1 MYTVPNDADSS
12 GGAHVAPLDAQLDIT
27 AAGLHPDARERAPIS
42 MQLLPPG
49 AETPS
54 RGDAQYAEYIPPS
67 RAPNPVLM
75 PRPSSLGS
83 RAATPLFIP
92 GTPYRFDED
101 TASARP
107 TKRRRTQ
114 EREDD
119 PDQHDP
125 DPSRLALPAE
135 PPVDESEYFDDLP
148 ISTQGRAVDER
159 GLPVLPHTWARP
171 LEGEHHTGG
180 KLVLVISSRRYLYV
194 PANEHDDEE
203 FTRYH
208 QCASS
213 PSGYDLIR
221 GPDELPYCRGE
232 LPAVQPTQ
240 TELSPYRRVSLPQ
253 LICVPATWNTPAVV
267 AGDRVAVVDG
277 EFAGAGGYIVDLC
290 KEGADLCVQLVRA
303 QWDPISPPGVFTA
316 KMQDVQRHALDHP
329 FEGFM
334 VQDRVLVLLGTLYWD
349 TTGYIVAVN
358 GDELT
363 IGVPHDRIVVDPTR
377 PSPEYPHMKIFEVP
391 IYNVCRQ
398 FLNGDWV
405 QVARADL
412 RGKDF
417 VILDFLPG
425 GIVVLYDAD
434 HHDIDQEFDER
445 YLAQVPIADLVWDP
459 KWHIDPIADQ
469 IFHRD
474 PNTTA
479 PVRRPRNMSQEEFRM
494 KLAGHQYEG
503 IPVQVNKDAHKGL
516 RGVVVGDHDSA
527 DRIQRLKSAGIF
539 GGRTRGCDQDGILLT
554 IGKEMSN
561 LTVENVPIEK
571 VLHQQLVSE
580 SASELAL
587 IPNSSRLKL
596 AQARFL
602 PHAILFGNAPAR
614 EEDRPLWR
622 GPFRIPQNPSRPPTP
637 PAAPAAAPLWTD
649 DKTPALDSEE
659 SGQWMSLPQLTKK
672 RVDVKV
678 VGVTKLSRPSPRMQA
693 LEGKFGY
700 LLIDTPIPTADSK
713 VTVYAVG
720 KNQMKHD
727 VPRKCIKPRREGNMG
742 ESFWE
747 MNDRVVVLGP
757 DLESN
762 SSRIGEYGQIMPSVS
777 HPRGRG
783 VLAVKF
789 VGLDSPAFY
798 YVSMLSLAKNEK
810 VVNITTVLRRINT
823 NVQVIPTRAY
833 NNFSKNGD
841 EAATVN
847 AERRLR
853 LRQTFPSNAI
863 NFPNRNCQEQ
873 WA

>member
-1 MYTVPNDADSS
+1 MYTVPNDAYSS
-12 GGAHVAPLDAQLDIT
+12 GRAHVAPLDAQLDIT

-54 RGDAQYAEYIPPS
+54 RGDTQYAEYIPPS
-67 RAPNPVLM
+67 RAPNPVL
-75 PRPSSLGS
+75 
-83 RAATPLFIP
+83 
-92 GTPYRFDED
+92 
-101 TASARP
+101 
-107 TKRRRTQ
+107 TQ
-114 EREDD
+114 EKEDD

-125 DPSRLALPAE
+125 DLSRLALPAE
-135 PPVDESEYFDDLP
+135 PPVDELEYFDDLP

-194 PANEHDDEE
+194 PANERDNEE

-316 KMQDVQRHALDHP
+316 KMQDVQCHALDHP

-334 VQDRVLVLLGTLYWD
+334 VQDHVLVLLRTLYWD
-349 TTGYIVAVN
+349 TTGYIVVVN

-363 IGVPHDRIVVDPTR
+363 IGVPHDRIVVGPTR
-377 PSPEYPHMKIFEVP
+377 PSPEYPHMKIFEVL

-434 HHDIDQEFDER
+434 HHDIDQEFDEW
-445 YLAQVPIADLVWDP
+445 YLAQVPIANLVWDP

-479 PVRRPRNMSQEEFRM
+479 PEFRM
-494 KLAGHQYEG
+494 KLAGHRYEG

-527 DRIQRLKSAGIF
+527 DHIQRLKSASIF
-539 GGRTRGCDQDGILLT
+539 SGRTRGCNQDGILLT
-554 IGKEMSN
+554 IGKEMLN
-561 LTVENVPIEK
+561 LTVENVPIER

-614 EEDRPLWR
+614 KEDRPLWR

-649 DKTPALDSEE
+649 DKTPALDSKE

-700 LLIDTPIPTADSK
+700 LLIDTPVPTADSK

-720 KNQMKHD
+720 KNQMKYD
-727 VPRKCIKPRREGNMG
+727 VPHKCIKPRREGNMG

-747 MNDRVVVLGP
+747 MNDRVMVLGP

-777 HPRGRG
+777 RPCGRG

-810 VVNITTVLRRINT
+810 VVVTFGTFDTT
-823 NVQVIPTRAY
+823 
-833 NNFSKNGD
+833 
-841 EAATVN
+841 
-847 AERRLR
+847 
-853 LRQTFPSNAI
+853 
-863 NFPNRNCQEQ
+863 
-873 WA
+873 